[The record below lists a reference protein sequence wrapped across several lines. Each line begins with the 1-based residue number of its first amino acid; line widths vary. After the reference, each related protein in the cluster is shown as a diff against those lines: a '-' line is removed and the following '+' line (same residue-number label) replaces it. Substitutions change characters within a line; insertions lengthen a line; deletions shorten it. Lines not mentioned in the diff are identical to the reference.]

1 MKDQLDWLSV
11 NLYRILF
18 MLNFHLLDDD
28 RLRVLQTEVPAA
40 EGEVEVLDL
49 IVLVPLKAL
58 LERQS

>member
-1 MKDQLDWLSV
+1 
-11 NLYRILF
+11 